1 MKVAIFGDLH
11 VYKHASK
18 KIFEDTAIHF
28 ITYLLDY
35 CRKNDIEKVIFLGD
49 WFHIKNKLYV
59 PAFIRSI
66 EALKGFKDNGI
77 EITFLIGNHDMP
89 YMNSADYSIIHSF
102 EPYGRVVPL
111 YDWEDVDGVRFH
123 YLSYTNELPNFKF
136 NGKENVLFGHLDV
149 QNFVMDSGFT
159 CKEGFTAADFKDF
172 KKVFSGHF
180 HKHQIKHNITY
191 VGSPY
196 QTRYSERH
204 DDKGFV
210 IFDTDEMSWEFEP
223 FDDFPKFQELDSEE
237 LNLDNVKGNFVR
249 VKTYKNN
256 MDLSKIKDQ
265 LLEAGAE
272 SVDFIFEDEDEE
284 EELNIIEDLT
294 LGSMKDIAESYW
306 DMMYENEGFEK
317 SVKQLIDNEKID
329 KPMFMSTFTEIENAF
344 LEGWKPED
352 EE

>member
-35 CRKNDIEKVIFLGD
+35 CKKNNIEKVIFLGD
-49 WFHIKNKLYV
+49 WFHVKNKLYV

-66 EALKGFKDNGI
+66 EALRGFKKNNID
-77 EITFLIGNHDMP
+77 ITFLIGNHDMP

-102 EPYGRVVPL
+102 EPYGKVVPL
-111 YDWEDVDGVRFH
+111 YDWEDIDGVRFH

-159 CKEGFTAADFKDF
+159 CKEGFKATDFKDF

-210 IFDTDEMSWEFEP
+210 VFDTDDFSWEFEP
-223 FDDFPKFQELDSEE
+223 FENFPKFKELDSEE

-306 DMMYENEGFEK
+306 NMMYENEGFEK

-329 KPMFMSTFTEIENAF
+329 KSMFMSVFT
-344 LEGWKPED
+344 
-352 EE
+352 